1 MRCGD
6 GTGGRGPLRS
16 QGLAHRCVGA
26 GSTRLEDGEGAVNWV
41 TAYCDQQQKP
51 ARFEKPDAAVE
62 RLQESLSRWSGSRL
76 WAGFA
81 KIGPVGR
88 S

>member
-1 MRCGD
+1 M
-6 GTGGRGPLRS
+6 
-16 QGLAHRCVGA
+16 
-26 GSTRLEDGEGAVNWV
+26 NWV
-41 TAYCDQQQKP
+41 TSHTSQAMQKP
-51 ARFEKPDAAVE
+51 ARFEKPDPAVE

-81 KIGPVGR
+81 KFGPVGR